1 MKHLDAIE
9 DITLDLERC
18 NKVIKENNYLEIIIA
33 IEELQDKYK
42 DKIKNISENS
52 NNVVWN
58 YSIKDLKNIKNYLID
73 YKEKLLLEKK
83 FENIHEKICQIKVY
97 LKNNEVNDEENLM
110 KIVNCIEEVN
120 SKNLTLD
127 EKYEKLKVYFELI
140 KYFDRNIAIYILELI
155 TLVIQ

>member
-1 MKHLDAIE
+1 M
-9 DITLDLERC
+9 DIIKDVNLDLERC
-18 NKVIKENNYLEIIIA
+18 ERVIKENNYLEIIIA
-33 IEELQDKYK
+33 IEEIQDKYRG
-42 DKIKNISENS
+42 KIKNIGEES

>member
-1 MKHLDAIE
+1 M
-9 DITLDLERC
+9 
-18 NKVIKENNYLEIIIA
+18 
-33 IEELQDKYK
+33 
-42 DKIKNISENS
+42 
-52 NNVVWN
+52 
-58 YSIKDLKNIKNYLID
+58 KNIKNYLID

>member
-1 MKHLDAIE
+1 M
-9 DITLDLERC
+9 DIIKDVNLDLEICER
-18 NKVIKENNYLEIIIA
+18 VIKENNYLEIIIA
-33 IEELQDKYK
+33 IEEIQDKYRG
-42 DKIKNISENS
+42 KIKNIGEES

>member
-1 MKHLDAIE
+1 
-9 DITLDLERC
+9 
-18 NKVIKENNYLEIIIA
+18 
-33 IEELQDKYK
+33 
-42 DKIKNISENS
+42 
-52 NNVVWN
+52 
-58 YSIKDLKNIKNYLID
+58 
-73 YKEKLLLEKK
+73 
-83 FENIHEKICQIKVY
+83 
-97 LKNNEVNDEENLM
+97 M

>member
-1 MKHLDAIE
+1 LDIIK
-9 DITLDLERC
+9 DVNLDLERC
-18 NKVIKENNYLEIIIA
+18 ERVIKENNYLEIIIA
-33 IEELQDKYK
+33 IEEIQDKYRG
-42 DKIKNISENS
+42 KIKNIGEES

>member
-1 MKHLDAIE
+1 M
-9 DITLDLERC
+9 ER
-18 NKVIKENNYLEIIIA
+18 LS
-33 IEELQDKYK
+33 
-42 DKIKNISENS
+42 KIFGSLVFND
-52 NNVVWN
+52 NV
-58 YSIKDLKNIKNYLID
+58 
-73 YKEKLLLEKK
+73 
-83 FENIHEKICQIKVY
+83 
-97 LKNNEVNDEENLM
+97 M

>member
-1 MKHLDAIE
+1 M
-9 DITLDLERC
+9 DIIKYVYLDLERC
-18 NKVIKENNYLEIIIA
+18 ERVIKENNYLEIIIA
-33 IEELQDKYK
+33 IEEIQDKYRG
-42 DKIKNISENS
+42 KIKNIGEES

>member
-1 MKHLDAIE
+1 M
-9 DITLDLERC
+9 DIIKDVNLDLERC
-18 NKVIKENNYLEIIIA
+18 ERVIKENNYLEIIIA
-33 IEELQDKYK
+33 IEEIQDKYRG
-42 DKIKNISENS
+42 KIKNIGEES

-127 EKYEKLKVYFELI
+127 ERYEKLKVYFELI

>member
-1 MKHLDAIE
+1 M
-9 DITLDLERC
+9 DIIKDVNLDLERC
-18 NKVIKENNYLEIIIA
+18 ERVIKENNYLEIIIA
-33 IEELQDKYK
+33 IEEIQDKYRG
-42 DKIKNISENS
+42 KIKNIGEES

-127 EKYEKLKVYFELI
+127 EKYEKLKVYFEYI
-140 KYFDRNIAIYILELI
+140 KSFNRYIATYILELI
-155 TLVIQ
+155 ALVIK

>member
-1 MKHLDAIE
+1 M
-9 DITLDLERC
+9 DIIKDVNLDLERC
-18 NKVIKENNYLEIIIA
+18 ERVIKENNYLEIIIA
-33 IEELQDKYK
+33 IEEIQDKYRG
-42 DKIKNISENS
+42 KIKNIGEES

-110 KIVNCIEEVN
+110 KIVNCIE
-120 SKNLTLD
+120 
-127 EKYEKLKVYFELI
+127 
-140 KYFDRNIAIYILELI
+140 
-155 TLVIQ
+155 

>member
-1 MKHLDAIE
+1 M
-9 DITLDLERC
+9 DIIKDVNLDLERC
-18 NKVIKENNYLEIIIA
+18 ERVIKENNYLEIIIA
-33 IEELQDKYK
+33 IEEIQDKYRG
-42 DKIKNISENS
+42 KIKNIGEES

-58 YSIKDLKNIKNYLID
+58 YSIKYLKNIKNYLID

>member
-1 MKHLDAIE
+1 M
-9 DITLDLERC
+9 DIIKDVNLDLERC
-18 NKVIKENNYLEIIIA
+18 ERVIKENNYLEIIIA
-33 IEELQDKYK
+33 IEEIQDKYRG
-42 DKIKNISENS
+42 KIKNIGEES

-120 SKNLTLD
+120 SKNLTLY

>member
-1 MKHLDAIE
+1 M
-9 DITLDLERC
+9 DIIKDVNLDLERC
-18 NKVIKENNYLEIIIA
+18 ERVIKENNYLEIIIA
-33 IEELQDKYK
+33 IEEIQDKYRG
-42 DKIKNISENS
+42 KIKNIGEES

-83 FENIHEKICQIKVY
+83 FENIHEKICRIKVY
-97 LKNNEVNDEENLM
+97 LKNNEDNDEENLT

>member
-1 MKHLDAIE
+1 M
-9 DITLDLERC
+9 DIIKDVNLDLERC
-18 NKVIKENNYLEIIIA
+18 ERVIKENNYLEIIIA
-33 IEELQDKYK
+33 IEEIQDKYRG
-42 DKIKNISENS
+42 KIKNIGEES

-58 YSIKDLKNIKNYLID
+58 YSIKNYLID

>member
-1 MKHLDAIE
+1 MKQQ
-9 DITLDLERC
+9 DIIKDVNLDLERC
-18 NKVIKENNYLEIIIA
+18 ERVIKENNYLEIIIA
-33 IEELQDKYK
+33 IEEIQDKYRG
-42 DKIKNISENS
+42 KIKNIGEES

>member
-1 MKHLDAIE
+1 M
-9 DITLDLERC
+9 DIIKDVNLDLERC
-18 NKVIKENNYLEIIIA
+18 ERVIKENNYLEIIIA
-33 IEELQDKYK
+33 IEEIQDKYRG
-42 DKIKNISENS
+42 KIKNIGEES

-83 FENIHEKICQIKVY
+83 FENIHEKICRIKVY
-97 LKNNEVNDEENLM
+97 LKNNEVSDEENIM

>member
-1 MKHLDAIE
+1 M
-9 DITLDLERC
+9 DIIKDVNLDLERC
-18 NKVIKENNYLEIIIA
+18 ERVIKENNYLEIIIA
-33 IEELQDKYK
+33 IEEIQDKYRG
-42 DKIKNISENS
+42 KIKNIGEES

-127 EKYEKLKVYFELI
+127 DKYEKLKVYFELI

>member
-1 MKHLDAIE
+1 MNISPIKSSK
-9 DITLDLERC
+9 
-18 NKVIKENNYLEIIIA
+18 NQYMQNFKGGFVKVGNEYINP
-33 IEELQDKYK
+33 
-42 DKIKNISENS
+42 DKIRKIKSS
-52 NNVVWN
+52 FKDYGLTDIAVVVN
-58 YSIKDLKNIKNYLID
+58 
-73 YKEKLLLEKK
+73 EFGEEKK

-120 SKNLTLD
+120 IKNLTLY

>member
-1 MKHLDAIE
+1 M
-9 DITLDLERC
+9 DIIKDVNLDLERC
-18 NKVIKENNYLEIIIA
+18 ERVIKENNYLEIIIA
-33 IEELQDKYK
+33 IEEIQDKYRG
-42 DKIKNISENS
+42 KIKNIGEES

-97 LKNNEVNDEENLM
+97 LKNNEVNDEENLI

>member
-1 MKHLDAIE
+1 M
-9 DITLDLERC
+9 DIIKDVNLDLERC
-18 NKVIKENNYLEIIIA
+18 ERVIKENNYLEIIIA
-33 IEELQDKYK
+33 IEEIQDKYRG
-42 DKIKNISENS
+42 KIKNIGEES

-127 EKYEKLKVYFELI
+127 EKYEKHKVYFELI